1 MASGGIGQ
9 GFAPFLL
16 ALPGDA
22 GNLDPAMIWQSII
35 GLAGFVALAWVIGGL
50 WHGGFKRAFPLHP
63 FPWRIVLAGL
73 ALQAAIALVLLNFPP
88 AKALFLAANQAVLAL
103 HDATLD
109 GTKVVF
115 GYVGGGDLPFTERFP
130 GASFILAF
138 QALPLVLVISALS
151 ALLFYWR
158 ILPAVVR
165 GFAWALNRTLGL
177 SGAAGVA
184 TAANVFVGMVEAPLL
199 IRPYLKRLAPADL
212 FLVMTA
218 GMATI
223 AGTVL
228 VLYATILQGVL
239 PDPAGHLLTASLMNA
254 CAAVVIARLM
264 MPAPEGAA
272 DTAAPLDPSPDRGA
286 MEAITRGTGD
296 GVQLL
301 INITAM
307 IIVLVA
313 LVSLV
318 NLALGLIPD
327 VGAAPLT
334 LQRLLGWVMA
344 PVVWLMGVPWA
355 EAPQAGALMGIKTVL
370 NEFLAY
376 LEMAKMG
383 PEVLSDRTRRIMAY
397 AMSGFANFGSLGIM
411 IGGLVA
417 MAPERRAEIVALA
430 PMTMI
435 SGTLATC
442 LTGAM
447 AGILG

>member
-1 MASGGIGQ
+1 MASGGNGQ
-9 GFAPFLL
+9 GFAPFSL
-16 ALPGDA
+16 ALDGDA
-22 GNLDPAMIWQSII
+22 ATLNPAMIWQSII
-35 GLAGFVALAWVIGGL
+35 GLAGFVALAWIIGGL
-50 WHGGFKRAFPLHP
+50 WHGGVKRAFPL
-63 FPWRIVLAGL
+63 RIVLGGL

-88 AKALFLAANQAVLAL
+88 AKALFLAANRAVLAL

-115 GYVGGGDLPFTERFP
+115 GYVGGGALPFTESFP

-228 VLYATILQGVL
+228 VLYATILKDVL

-254 CAAVVIARLM
+254 AAAVIVARLM

-272 DTAAPLDPSPDRGA
+272 DTAAPLDPSPDHGA
-286 MEAITRGTGD
+286 MEAITRGTGE

-355 EAPQAGALMGIKTVL
+355 EAPQAGSLMGIKTVL

-383 PEVLSDRTRRIMAY
+383 PEVLSDRTRMIMAY

-417 MAPERRAEIVALA
+417 MAPERRGEIVRLA
-430 PMTMI
+430 PMTMV

>member
-1 MASGGIGQ
+1 
-9 GFAPFLL
+9 
-16 ALPGDA
+16 
-22 GNLDPAMIWQSII
+22 MIWQSII
-35 GLAGFVALAWVIGGL
+35 GLAGFVALAWGLGGL
-50 WHGGFKRAFPLHP
+50 WHGGVKRAFPL
-63 FPWRIVLAGL
+63 RIVLAGL

-88 AKALFLAANQAVLAL
+88 AKALFLAANRAVLAL
-103 HDATLD
+103 HEATLD

-115 GYVGGGDLPFTERFP
+115 GYIGGGALPFTESFP

-158 ILPAVVR
+158 VLPAVVR

-184 TAANVFVGMVEAPLL
+184 TAANLFVGMVEAPLL

-228 VLYATILQGVL
+228 VLYATILKDVL

-254 CAAVVIARLM
+254 AAAVIVARLM

-272 DTAAPLDPSPDRGA
+272 DMAAPLDPSPDHGA
-286 MEAITRGTGD
+286 MEAITRGTGE

-355 EAPQAGALMGIKTVL
+355 EAPQAGSLMGIKTVL

-383 PEVLSDRTRRIMAY
+383 PEVLSDRTRMIMAY

-417 MAPERRAEIVALA
+417 MAPERRGEIVRLA
-430 PMTMI
+430 PMTMV

-442 LTGAM
+442 LTGTM

>member
-1 MASGGIGQ
+1 
-9 GFAPFLL
+9 
-16 ALPGDA
+16 
-22 GNLDPAMIWQSII
+22 MIWQSII
-35 GLAGFVALAWVIGGL
+35 GLAGFVALAWGIGGL
-50 WHGGFKRAFPLHP
+50 WHGGFKRAFPL
-63 FPWRIVLAGL
+63 RIVLGGL

-88 AKALFLAANQAVLAL
+88 AKALFLAANRAVLAL

-115 GYVGGGDLPFTERFP
+115 GYVGGGALPFTESFP

-228 VLYATILQGVL
+228 VLYATILQDVL

-254 CAAVVIARLM
+254 SAAVVIARLM

-272 DTAAPLDPSPDRGA
+272 DTAAPLDPSPDHGA
-286 MEAITRGTGD
+286 MEAITRGTGE

-327 VGAAPLT
+327 VDAAPLT

-355 EAPQAGALMGIKTVL
+355 EAPQAGSLMGIKTVL

-383 PEVLSDRTRRIMAY
+383 PEILSDRTRMIMAY
-397 AMSGFANFGSLGIM
+397 ALSGFANFGSLGIM

-430 PMTMI
+430 PMTMV
-435 SGTLATC
+435 SGTLSTC

>member
-9 GFAPFLL
+9 GFAPFPL
-16 ALPGDA
+16 ALAGDA
-22 GNLDPAMIWQSII
+22 ATLIPAMIWQSII
-35 GLAGFVALAWVIGGL
+35 GLAGFVALAWIIGGL
-50 WHGGFKRAFPLHP
+50 WHGGVKRAFPL
-63 FPWRIVLAGL
+63 RIVLGGL

-88 AKALFLAANQAVLAL
+88 AKALFLAANRAVLAL

-115 GYVGGGDLPFTERFP
+115 GYVGGGALPFTESFP

-228 VLYATILQGVL
+228 VLYATILKGVL

-254 CAAVVIARLM
+254 CAAVIVARLM

-272 DTAAPLDPSPDRGA
+272 ETAAPLDPSPDRGA
-286 MEAITRGTGD
+286 MEAITRGTGE

-327 VGAAPLT
+327 VGTAPLT
-334 LQRLLGWVMA
+334 LQRLLGWIMA

-355 EAPQAGALMGIKTVL
+355 EAAQAGALMGIKTVL

-383 PEVLSDRTRRIMAY
+383 PEVLSDRTRMILTY

-411 IGGLVA
+411 IGGLAA

-430 PMTMI
+430 PMTLV
-435 SGTLATC
+435 SGTLSTC

>member
-1 MASGGIGQ
+1 
-9 GFAPFLL
+9 
-16 ALPGDA
+16 
-22 GNLDPAMIWQSII
+22 MIWQSII
-35 GLAGFVALAWVIGGL
+35 GLAGFVALAWGLGGL
-50 WHGGFKRAFPLHP
+50 WHGGVKRAFPL
-63 FPWRIVLAGL
+63 RIVLAGL

-88 AKALFLAANQAVLAL
+88 AKALFLAANRAVLAL
-103 HDATLD
+103 HEATLD

-115 GYVGGGDLPFTERFP
+115 GYIGGGALPFTESFP

-158 ILPAVVR
+158 VLPAVVR

-228 VLYATILQGVL
+228 VLYATILKDVL

-254 CAAVVIARLM
+254 AAAVIVARLM

-272 DTAAPLDPSPDRGA
+272 DMAAPLDPSPDHGA
-286 MEAITRGTGD
+286 MEAITRGTGE

-355 EAPQAGALMGIKTVL
+355 EAPQAGSLMGIKTVL

-383 PEVLSDRTRRIMAY
+383 PEVLSDRTRMIMAY

-417 MAPERRAEIVALA
+417 MAPERRGEIVRLA
-430 PMTMI
+430 PMTMV

-442 LTGAM
+442 LTGTM

>member
-1 MASGGIGQ
+1 
-9 GFAPFLL
+9 
-16 ALPGDA
+16 
-22 GNLDPAMIWQSII
+22 MIWQSII
-35 GLAGFVALAWVIGGL
+35 GLAGFVALAWGLGGL
-50 WHGGFKRAFPLHP
+50 WHGRFKRAFPL
-63 FPWRIVLAGL
+63 RIVLGGL

-88 AKALFLAANQAVLAL
+88 AKALFLAANRAVLAL

-115 GYVGGGDLPFTERFP
+115 GYVGGGALPFTESFP

-228 VLYATILQGVL
+228 VLYATILKDVL

-254 CAAVVIARLM
+254 AAAVIVARLM

-272 DTAAPLDPSPDRGA
+272 DTAAPLDPSPDHGA
-286 MEAITRGTGD
+286 MEAITRGTGE

-327 VGAAPLT
+327 VGSAPLS

-355 EAPQAGALMGIKTVL
+355 EAPQAGSLMGIKTVL

-383 PEVLSDRTRRIMAY
+383 PEVLSDRTRMIMAY

-417 MAPERRAEIVALA
+417 MAPERRGEIVRLA
-430 PMTMI
+430 PMTMV

>member
-1 MASGGIGQ
+1 MALGGNGQ
-9 GFAPFLL
+9 GFAPFSL
-16 ALPGDA
+16 ALNGDA
-22 GNLDPAMIWQSII
+22 ATLNPAMIWQSII
-35 GLAGFVALAWVIGGL
+35 GLAGFVALAWGLGGL
-50 WHGGFKRAFPLHP
+50 WQGGFKRTFPL
-63 FPWRIVLAGL
+63 RVVLAGL

-115 GYVGGGDLPFTERFP
+115 GYVGGGALPFTESFP

-228 VLYATILQGVL
+228 VLYATILKDVL

-254 CAAVVIARLM
+254 AAAVVVARLM

-272 DTAAPLDPSPDRGA
+272 DTAAPLDPSPDHGA
-286 MEAITRGTGD
+286 MEAITRGTGE

-327 VGAAPLT
+327 VGSAPLT

-355 EAPQAGALMGIKTVL
+355 EAPQAGSLMGIKTVL

-383 PEVLSDRTRRIMAY
+383 PEVLSDRTRMIMAY

-417 MAPERRAEIVALA
+417 MAPERRGEIVRLA
-430 PMTMI
+430 PMTMV

>member
-1 MASGGIGQ
+1 
-9 GFAPFLL
+9 
-16 ALPGDA
+16 
-22 GNLDPAMIWQSII
+22 MIWQSII
-35 GLAGFVALAWVIGGL
+35 GLAGFVALAWGLGGL
-50 WHGGFKRAFPLHP
+50 CHGGVKRAFPL
-63 FPWRIVLAGL
+63 RIVLAGL

-88 AKALFLAANQAVLAL
+88 AKALFLAANRAVLAL
-103 HDATLD
+103 HEATLD

-115 GYVGGGDLPFTERFP
+115 GYIGGGALPFTESFP

-158 ILPAVVR
+158 VLPAVVR

-228 VLYATILQGVL
+228 VLYATILKDVL

-254 CAAVVIARLM
+254 AAAVIVARLM

-272 DTAAPLDPSPDRGA
+272 DMAAPLDPSPDHGA
-286 MEAITRGTGD
+286 MEAITRGTGE

-355 EAPQAGALMGIKTVL
+355 EAPQAGSLMGIKTVL

-383 PEVLSDRTRRIMAY
+383 PEVLSDRTRMIMAY

-417 MAPERRAEIVALA
+417 MAPERRGEIVRLA
-430 PMTMI
+430 PMTMV

-442 LTGAM
+442 LTGTM

>member
-1 MASGGIGQ
+1 MASGGNGQ

-16 ALPGDA
+16 ALPGDV

-50 WHGGFKRAFPLHP
+50 WHGGFKRAFPLRP

-115 GYVGGGDLPFTERFP
+115 GYVGGGDLPFAESFP

-228 VLYATILQGVL
+228 VLYATILKGVL

-264 MPAPEGAA
+264 MPAPQGAA

-318 NLALGLIPD
+318 NLTLGLIPD

-376 LEMAKMG
+376 LEMAKLG

-435 SGTLATC
+435 SGTLSTC

>member
-1 MASGGIGQ
+1 
-9 GFAPFLL
+9 
-16 ALPGDA
+16 
-22 GNLDPAMIWQSII
+22 MIWQSII
-35 GLAGFVALAWVIGGL
+35 GLAAFIGLAWGLGGL
-50 WHGGFKRAFPLHP
+50 WQRGFNHAFPL
-63 FPWRIVLAGL
+63 RIVLGGL
-73 ALQAAIALVLLNFPP
+73 ALQATIALVLLNFPP
-88 AKALFLAANQAVLAL
+88 AKALFLAANRAVLAL

-115 GYVGGGDLPFTERFP
+115 GYIGGGALPFQESFP

-199 IRPYLKRLAPADL
+199 IRPYLKRLSPADL

-254 CAAVVIARLM
+254 AAAVVIARLM

-272 DTAAPLDPSPDRGA
+272 DTAPPLDPSPDHGA
-286 MEAITRGTGD
+286 MEAITRGTGE

-301 INITAM
+301 INIIAM

-334 LQRLLGWVMA
+334 LQRILGWVMA

-355 EAPQAGALMGIKTVL
+355 EAPQAGSLMGIKTVL

-376 LEMAKMG
+376 LEMGKLG
-383 PEVLSDRTRRIMAY
+383 PEVLSERTRMILTY
-397 AMSGFANFGSLGIM
+397 ALSGFANFGSLGIM

-417 MAPERRAEIVALA
+417 MAPERRTEIVRLA
-430 PMTMI
+430 PMTLV

-447 AGILG
+447 AGIIG

>member
-1 MASGGIGQ
+1 MASGGNGQ
-9 GFAPFLL
+9 GFAPFSL
-16 ALPGDA
+16 ALDGDA
-22 GNLDPAMIWQSII
+22 ATLNPAMIWQSII
-35 GLAGFVALAWVIGGL
+35 GLAGFVALAWIIGGL
-50 WHGGFKRAFPLHP
+50 WHGGVKRAFPL
-63 FPWRIVLAGL
+63 RIVLGGL

-88 AKALFLAANQAVLAL
+88 AKALFLAANRAVLAL

-115 GYVGGGDLPFTERFP
+115 GYVGGGALPFTESFP

-228 VLYATILQGVL
+228 VLYATILKDVL

-254 CAAVVIARLM
+254 AAAVIVARLM

-272 DTAAPLDPSPDRGA
+272 DTAAPLDPSPDHGA
-286 MEAITRGTGD
+286 MEAITRGTGE

-327 VGAAPLT
+327 VGSAPLT

-355 EAPQAGALMGIKTVL
+355 EAPQAGSLMGIKTVL

-376 LEMAKMG
+376 LEMGRMG
-383 PEVLSDRTRRIMAY
+383 PEVLSDRTRMIMAY

-417 MAPERRAEIVALA
+417 MAPERRSEIVRLA

>member
-1 MASGGIGQ
+1 
-9 GFAPFLL
+9 
-16 ALPGDA
+16 
-22 GNLDPAMIWQSII
+22 MIWQSVI
-35 GLAGFVALAWVIGGL
+35 GLVAFTGLAWVLGGL
-50 WHGGFKRAFPLHP
+50 WQGGFKRPFPL
-63 FPWRIVLAGL
+63 RVVLAGIG
-73 ALQAAIALVLLNFPP
+73 LQAAIALVLLNFPP
-88 AKALFLAANQAVLAL
+88 ARALFLAANGVVEAL
-103 HDATLD
+103 HAATLD

-115 GYVGGGDLPFTERFP
+115 GYLGGGALPFAESYP

-158 ILPAVVR
+158 ILPCVVR
-165 GFAWALNRTLGL
+165 AFAWALNRTLGL

-184 TAANVFVGMVEAPLL
+184 AAANVFVGMVEAPLL
-199 IRPYLKRLAPADL
+199 IRPYLKRLSAADL
-212 FLVMTA
+212 FLIMTV
-218 GMATI
+218 GMATL
-223 AGTVL
+223 AGTML
-228 VLYATILQGVL
+228 VLYATLL
-239 PDPAGHLLTASLMNA
+239 KDALENPAGHLLTASMMNA

-264 MPAPEGAA
+264 MPGDDGAA
-272 DTAAPLDPSPDRGA
+272 ADAAPLDPPPDHGS
-286 MEAITRGTGD
+286 MEAITRGTGE

-307 IIVLVA
+307 IIVLIA

-318 NLALGLIPD
+318 NGALGLIPD
-327 VGAAPLT
+327 VAGAPLT

-355 EAPQAGALMGIKTVL
+355 EAATGGSLMGIKTVL
-370 NEFLAY
+370 NEFLSY
-376 LEMAKMG
+376 LEMAKTG
-383 PEVLSDRTRRIMAY
+383 PELLSDRSRMILAY

-417 MAPERRAEIVALA
+417 MAPERRAEIARLA

-435 SGTLATC
+435 SGTLSTC
-442 LTGAM
+442 MTGAM

>member
-1 MASGGIGQ
+1 MASGGNGQ
-9 GFAPFLL
+9 GFAPFSL
-16 ALPGDA
+16 ALDGDA
-22 GNLDPAMIWQSII
+22 ATLNPAMIWQSII
-35 GLAGFVALAWVIGGL
+35 GLAGFVALAWIIGGL
-50 WHGGFKRAFPLHP
+50 WHGGVKRAFPL
-63 FPWRIVLAGL
+63 RIVLGGL

-88 AKALFLAANQAVLAL
+88 AKALFLAANRAVLAL

-115 GYVGGGDLPFTERFP
+115 GYVGGGALPFTESFP

-228 VLYATILQGVL
+228 VLYATILKDVL

-254 CAAVVIARLM
+254 AAAVIVARLM

-272 DTAAPLDPSPDRGA
+272 DTAAPLDPSPDHGA
-286 MEAITRGTGD
+286 MEAITRGTGE

-327 VGAAPLT
+327 VGSAPLT

-355 EAPQAGALMGIKTVL
+355 EAPQAGSLMGIKTVL

-383 PEVLSDRTRRIMAY
+383 PEVLSDRTRMIMAY

-417 MAPERRAEIVALA
+417 MAPERRGEIVRLA
-430 PMTMI
+430 PMTMV

>member
-1 MASGGIGQ
+1 
-9 GFAPFLL
+9 
-16 ALPGDA
+16 
-22 GNLDPAMIWQSII
+22 MIWQSII
-35 GLAGFVALAWVIGGL
+35 GLAGFVALAWGLGGL
-50 WHGGFKRAFPLHP
+50 WHGRFKRAFPL
-63 FPWRIVLAGL
+63 RIVLGGL

-88 AKALFLAANQAVLAL
+88 AKALFLAANRAVLAL

-115 GYVGGGDLPFTERFP
+115 GYVGGGALPFTESFP

-228 VLYATILQGVL
+228 VLYATILKDVL

-254 CAAVVIARLM
+254 AAAVIVARLM

-272 DTAAPLDPSPDRGA
+272 DTAAPLDPSPDHGA
-286 MEAITRGTGD
+286 MEAITRGTGE

-327 VGAAPLT
+327 VGSAPLT

-355 EAPQAGALMGIKTVL
+355 EAPQAGSLMGIKTVL

-383 PEVLSDRTRRIMAY
+383 PEVLSDRTRMIMAY

-417 MAPERRAEIVALA
+417 LAPERRGEIVRLA
-430 PMTMI
+430 PMTMV

>member
-1 MASGGIGQ
+1 MALGGNGQ
-9 GFAPFLL
+9 GFAPFSL
-16 ALPGDA
+16 ALNGDA
-22 GNLDPAMIWQSII
+22 ATLNPAMIWQSII
-35 GLAGFVALAWVIGGL
+35 GLAGFVALAWIIGGL
-50 WHGGFKRAFPLHP
+50 WHGGVKRAFPL
-63 FPWRIVLAGL
+63 RIVLGGL

-88 AKALFLAANQAVLAL
+88 AKALFLAANRAVLAL

-115 GYVGGGDLPFTERFP
+115 GYVGGGALPFTESFP

-228 VLYATILQGVL
+228 VLYATILKDVL

-254 CAAVVIARLM
+254 AAAVIVARLM

-272 DTAAPLDPSPDRGA
+272 DTAAPLDPSPDHGA
-286 MEAITRGTGD
+286 MEAITRGTGE

-327 VGAAPLT
+327 VGSAPLT

-355 EAPQAGALMGIKTVL
+355 EAPQAGSLMGIKTVL

-376 LEMAKMG
+376 LEMGRMG
-383 PEVLSDRTRRIMAY
+383 PEVLSDRTRMIMAY

-417 MAPERRAEIVALA
+417 MAPERRSEIVRLA

>member
-1 MASGGIGQ
+1 MALGGNGQ
-9 GFAPFLL
+9 GFAPFSL
-16 ALPGDA
+16 ALNGDA
-22 GNLDPAMIWQSII
+22 ATLNPAMIWQSII
-35 GLAGFVALAWVIGGL
+35 GLAGFVALAWILGGL
-50 WHGGFKRAFPLHP
+50 WHGGVKRAFPL
-63 FPWRIVLAGL
+63 RIVLGGL

-88 AKALFLAANQAVLAL
+88 AKALFLAANRAVLAL

-115 GYVGGGDLPFTERFP
+115 GYVGGGALPFTESFP

-228 VLYATILQGVL
+228 VLYATILKDVL

-254 CAAVVIARLM
+254 AAAVVVARLM

-272 DTAAPLDPSPDRGA
+272 DTAAPLDPSPDHGA
-286 MEAITRGTGD
+286 MEAITRGTGE

-355 EAPQAGALMGIKTVL
+355 EAPQAGSLMGIKTVL

-376 LEMAKMG
+376 LEMGRMG
-383 PEVLSDRTRRIMAY
+383 PEVLSDRTRMIMAY

-417 MAPERRAEIVALA
+417 MAPERRSEIVRLA

>member
-1 MASGGIGQ
+1 MASGGNGQ
-9 GFAPFLL
+9 GFAPFSL
-16 ALPGDA
+16 ALDGDA
-22 GNLDPAMIWQSII
+22 ATLNPAMIWQSII
-35 GLAGFVALAWVIGGL
+35 GLAGFVALAWGLGGL
-50 WHGGFKRAFPLHP
+50 WHGGVKRAFPL
-63 FPWRIVLAGL
+63 RIVLAGL

-88 AKALFLAANQAVLAL
+88 AKALFLAANRAVLAL
-103 HDATLD
+103 HEATLD

-115 GYVGGGDLPFTERFP
+115 GYIGGGALPFTESFP

-158 ILPAVVR
+158 VLPAVVR

-228 VLYATILQGVL
+228 VLYATILKDVL

-254 CAAVVIARLM
+254 AAAVIVARLM

-272 DTAAPLDPSPDRGA
+272 DMAAPLDPSPDHGA
-286 MEAITRGTGD
+286 MEAITRGTGE

-355 EAPQAGALMGIKTVL
+355 EAPQAGSLMGIKTVL

-383 PEVLSDRTRRIMAY
+383 PEVLSDRTRMIMAY

-417 MAPERRAEIVALA
+417 MAPERRGEIVRLA
-430 PMTMI
+430 PMTMV

-442 LTGAM
+442 LTGTM

>member
-1 MASGGIGQ
+1 MASGGNGQ
-9 GFAPFLL
+9 GFAPFSL
-16 ALPGDA
+16 ALDGDA
-22 GNLDPAMIWQSII
+22 ATLNPAMIWQSII
-35 GLAGFVALAWVIGGL
+35 GLAGFVALAWGLGGL
-50 WHGGFKRAFPLHP
+50 CHGGGKRAFPL
-63 FPWRIVLAGL
+63 RIVLAGL

-88 AKALFLAANQAVLAL
+88 AKALFLAANRAVLAL
-103 HDATLD
+103 HEATLD

-115 GYVGGGDLPFTERFP
+115 GYIGGGALPFTESFP

-158 ILPAVVR
+158 VLPALVR

-228 VLYATILQGVL
+228 VLYATILKDVL

-254 CAAVVIARLM
+254 AAAVIVARLM

-272 DTAAPLDPSPDRGA
+272 DMAAPLDPSPDHGA
-286 MEAITRGTGD
+286 MEAITRGTGE
-296 GVQLL
+296 GAQLL

-355 EAPQAGALMGIKTVL
+355 EAPQAGSLMGIKTVL

-383 PEVLSDRTRRIMAY
+383 PEVLSDRTRMIMAY

-417 MAPERRAEIVALA
+417 MAPERRGEIVRLA
-430 PMTMI
+430 PMTMV

-442 LTGAM
+442 LTGTM

>member
-1 MASGGIGQ
+1 
-9 GFAPFLL
+9 
-16 ALPGDA
+16 
-22 GNLDPAMIWQSII
+22 MIWQSII
-35 GLAGFVALAWVIGGL
+35 GLAGFVALAWGIGGL
-50 WHGGFKRAFPLHP
+50 WHGGFKRAFPL
-63 FPWRIVLAGL
+63 RIVLGGL

-88 AKALFLAANQAVLAL
+88 AKALFLAANRAVLAL

-115 GYVGGGDLPFTERFP
+115 GYVGGGALPFTESFP

-228 VLYATILQGVL
+228 VLYATILKDVL

-254 CAAVVIARLM
+254 SAAVVIARLM

-272 DTAAPLDPSPDRGA
+272 DTAPLDPSPDHGA
-286 MEAITRGTGD
+286 MEAITRGTGE

-355 EAPQAGALMGIKTVL
+355 EAPQAGSLMGIKTVL

-376 LEMAKMG
+376 LEMARIG
-383 PEVLSDRTRRIMAY
+383 PEVLSDRTRMIMAY
-397 AMSGFANFGSLGIM
+397 ALSGFANFGSLGIM

-417 MAPERRAEIVALA
+417 MAPERRAEIVRLA
-430 PMTMI
+430 PMTMV
-435 SGTLATC
+435 SGTLSTC

>member
-1 MASGGIGQ
+1 MALAADGQ
-9 GFAPFLL
+9 GFAHPFPID
-16 ALPGDA
+16 PGANATKVSPD
-22 GNLDPAMIWQSII
+22 MIWQSAI
-35 GLAGFVALAWVIGGL
+35 GVAAFIGVAWVLGGL
-50 WHGGFKRAFPLHP
+50 WQGGFTRPFPL
-63 FPWRIVLAGL
+63 RVVLGGL
-73 ALQAAIALVLLNFPP
+73 GLQAAIALVLLNFPP
-88 AKALFLAANQAVLAL
+88 AQTLFLAVNDAVLAL
-103 HDATLD
+103 HDATLA
-109 GTKVVF
+109 GTRVVF
-115 GYVGGGDLPFTERFP
+115 GYVGGGDLPFKEPYP

-158 ILPAVVR
+158 LLPAVVR

-199 IRPYLKRLAPADL
+199 IRPYLKRLAAADL

-228 VLYATILQGVL
+228 VLYATLLKGAMEN
-239 PDPAGHLLTASLMNA
+239 PAGHLLTASLMNA

-264 MPAPEGAA
+264 MPAEADDGAA
-272 DTAAPLDPSPDRGA
+272 AAPIDPSPDHGV
-286 MEAITRGTGD
+286 MEAITRGTAE

-301 INITAM
+301 ISITAM

-318 NLALGLIPD
+318 NAGLGLLPD
-327 VGAAPLT
+327 VADAPLT

-355 EAPQAGALMGIKTVL
+355 EAATAGSLMGIKTVL

-383 PEVLSDRTRRIMAY
+383 PEVISDRSRMILAY
-397 AMSGFANFGSLGIM
+397 ALSGFANFGSLGIM
-411 IGGLVA
+411 IGGLIA
-417 MAPERRAEIVALA
+417 MAPERRSEIVQLA

-442 LTGAM
+442 MTGAVV
-447 AGILG
+447 GILG

>member
-1 MASGGIGQ
+1 
-9 GFAPFLL
+9 
-16 ALPGDA
+16 
-22 GNLDPAMIWQSII
+22 MIWQSVI
-35 GLAGFVALAWVIGGL
+35 GLAVFVGLAWVLGGL
-50 WHGGFKRAFPLHP
+50 WQGGFKRSSPLSA
-63 FPWRIVLAGL
+63 FPWRAVLGGL

-88 AKALFLAANQAVLAL
+88 AKSLFFGLNQAVLAL
-103 HDATLD
+103 HDATLA
-109 GTKVVF
+109 GTRVVF
-115 GYVGGGDLPFTERFP
+115 GYIGGGDLPFKESYP

-151 ALLFYWR
+151 AVLFYWR

-165 GFAWALNRTLGL
+165 GFAWALNRTMGL
-177 SGAAGVA
+177 NGATGVA

-199 IRPYLKRLAPADL
+199 IRPYLRRLSAADL

-218 GMATI
+218 GMGTI

-228 VLYATILQGVL
+228 VLYATILKGVL
-239 PDPAGHLLTASLMNA
+239 ADPAGHLLTASLMNA
-254 CAAVVIARLM
+254 CAAVIIARLM
-264 MPAPEGAA
+264 MPTAEDA
-272 DTAAPLDPSPDRGA
+272 DGVAPLDPSPDHGV
-286 MEAITRGTGD
+286 MEAITRGTAE

-301 INITAM
+301 INVTAM

-318 NLALGLIPD
+318 NGALGLIPD
-327 VGAAPLT
+327 VAGAPLT

-355 EAPQAGALMGIKTVL
+355 EAAQAGALMGIKTVL

-376 LEMAKMG
+376 LEMAKLA
-383 PEVLSDRTRRIMAY
+383 PEVLSDRSRLILAY

-417 MAPERRAEIVALA
+417 MAPERRAEIVQLA
-430 PMTMI
+430 PMTMV
-435 SGTLATC
+435 SGTLTTC
-442 LTGAM
+442 MTGAM
-447 AGILG
+447 VGVVG

>member
-1 MASGGIGQ
+1 
-9 GFAPFLL
+9 
-16 ALPGDA
+16 
-22 GNLDPAMIWQSII
+22 MIWQSII
-35 GLAGFVALAWVIGGL
+35 GLAGFVALAWIIGGL
-50 WHGGFKRAFPLHP
+50 WHGGFRRAFPL
-63 FPWRIVLAGL
+63 RIVLAGL

-88 AKALFLAANQAVLAL
+88 AKTLFLAANRAVLAL

-115 GYVGGGDLPFTERFP
+115 GYVGGGDLPFTESFP

-228 VLYATILQGVL
+228 VLYATILNGVL

-286 MEAITRGTGD
+286 MEAITRGTGE

-318 NLALGLIPD
+318 NLTLGLIPD

-334 LQRLLGWVMA
+334 LQRLLGWIMA

-355 EAPQAGALMGIKTVL
+355 ETSAAGSLMGIKTVL

-383 PEVLSDRTRRIMAY
+383 PEVLSDRTRMILTY

-411 IGGLVA
+411 IGGLAA

-430 PMTMI
+430 PMTMV

>member
-1 MASGGIGQ
+1 MASGGNGQ
-9 GFAPFLL
+9 GFAPFSL
-16 ALPGDA
+16 ALDGDA
-22 GNLDPAMIWQSII
+22 ATLNPAMIWQSII
-35 GLAGFVALAWVIGGL
+35 GLAGFVALAWILGGL
-50 WHGGFKRAFPLHP
+50 WHGGVKRAFPL
-63 FPWRIVLAGL
+63 RIVLGGL

-88 AKALFLAANQAVLAL
+88 AKALFLAANRAVLAL

-115 GYVGGGDLPFTERFP
+115 GYVGGGALPFTESFP

-228 VLYATILQGVL
+228 VLYATILKDVL

-254 CAAVVIARLM
+254 AAAVVVARLM

-272 DTAAPLDPSPDRGA
+272 DTAAPLDPSPDHGA
-286 MEAITRGTGD
+286 MEAITRGTGE

-355 EAPQAGALMGIKTVL
+355 EAPQAGSLMGIKTVL

-383 PEVLSDRTRRIMAY
+383 PEVLSDRTRMIMAY

-417 MAPERRAEIVALA
+417 MAPERRGEIVRLA
-430 PMTMI
+430 PMTMV

>member
-1 MASGGIGQ
+1 MASGGNGQ
-9 GFAPFLL
+9 GFAPFSL
-16 ALPGDA
+16 ALDGDA
-22 GNLDPAMIWQSII
+22 ATLNPAMIWQSII
-35 GLAGFVALAWVIGGL
+35 GLAGFVALAWIIGGL
-50 WHGGFKRAFPLHP
+50 WHGGVKRAFPL
-63 FPWRIVLAGL
+63 RIVLGGL

-88 AKALFLAANQAVLAL
+88 AKALFLAANRAVLAL

-115 GYVGGGDLPFTERFP
+115 GYVGGGDLPFTESFP

-228 VLYATILQGVL
+228 VLYATILKDVL

-254 CAAVVIARLM
+254 AAAVIVARLM

-272 DTAAPLDPSPDRGA
+272 DTAAPLDPSPDHGA
-286 MEAITRGTGD
+286 MEAITRGTGE

-327 VGAAPLT
+327 VGSAPLT

-355 EAPQAGALMGIKTVL
+355 EAPQAGSLMGIKTVL

-383 PEVLSDRTRRIMAY
+383 PEVLSDRTRMIMAY

-417 MAPERRAEIVALA
+417 MAPERRGEIVRLA
-430 PMTMI
+430 PMTMV